1 MRNKV
6 IHALRRLAFEPAI
19 VLDVG
24 ANIGQSVAEFREAYP
39 MARIH
44 AFEPIR
50 ASFVQLQ
57 AATEAD
63 PLTTAYNVALSR
75 AEATLT
81 MTSRGASTG
90 NKIVA
95 QAMGPLLEEVAA
107 ETGDGF
113 CARHGITRID
123 FLKID
128 TEGHDL
134 DVLMGMHRMLTA
146 GAVRFVQAECG
157 LAPSNVR
164 HVGYERLAA
173 IMGAFGYGLFG
184 LFGLTPL
191 RGTANLSAH
200 YSDAVFVR
208 DDWQA
213 V

>member
-1 MRNKV
+1 M

-24 ANIGQSVAEFREAYP
+24 ANIGQSVLEFREAYP
-39 MARIH
+39 KARIH

-50 ASFVQLQ
+50 VSFEQLRT
-57 AATEAD
+57 ATEGD
-63 PLTTAYNVALSR
+63 PLTTAHHLALSR
-75 AEATLT
+75 AEAALT

-90 NKIVA
+90 NRVVA
-95 QAMGPLLEEVAA
+95 QAVGPLLEGVTA
-107 ETGDGF
+107 EAGDVF
-113 CARHGITRID
+113 CARHGITRVD

-134 DVLMGMHRMLTA
+134 EVVMGFHQMLTA

-157 LAPSNVR
+157 LTPSNAR

-173 IMGAFGYGLFG
+173 IMSAFGYGLFG

-191 RGTANLSAH
+191 RGTTNLSAH
-200 YSDAVFVR
+200 YGDAVFVR

-213 V
+213 A